1 MASYRCVSRRP
12 GMSIPLPATPPR
24 RGTGNDGPVST
35 ATASS
40 FLRPWPGPRKCTGS
54 RWRRWRRLRGCVLE
68 ISSSLTSMPPS
79 TSTAG
84 YPPVYL
90 LNEGMLDDLRSDSLP
105 LLSDASAA
113 EGLLDLVHDELV
125 GYGTS
130 GDNEL
135 DDKQIA
141 LAI

>member
-1 MASYRCVSRRP
+1 
-12 GMSIPLPATPPR
+12 
-24 RGTGNDGPVST
+24 
-35 ATASS
+35 
-40 FLRPWPGPRKCTGS
+40 
-54 RWRRWRRLRGCVLE
+54 
-68 ISSSLTSMPPS
+68 
-79 TSTAG
+79 
-84 YPPVYL
+84 
-90 LNEGMLDDLRSDSLP
+90 MLDDLRSDSLP

-141 LAI
+141 LAIRALEAVTWRLGMAVKLPFRNFTTFRTYWGRR